1 MIKIKKI
8 KRRCM
13 VNGCK
18 NIHTFTVTRRNEFGN
33 SIHICEDCLKDILG
47 EVGKLKEAEAAAEIR
62 PLNTAATEA
71 TEAKPKEAEAAA
83 EIRPLNTAATEATEA
98 KPKAPAKPKTS
109 RKTVKSEE

>member
-47 EVGKLKEAEAAAEIR
+47 EVGKLKAAEASAEIR
-62 PLNTAATEA
+62 PLNMAATES
-71 TEAKPKEAEAAA
+71 AEAA
-83 EIRPLNTAATEATEA
+83 EA

>member
-1 MIKIKKI
+1 
-8 KRRCM
+8 M

-33 SIHICEDCLKDILG
+33 SIHICEDCLRDILG
-47 EVGKLKEAEAAAEIR
+47 EAGKLKEAEASAEIH
-62 PLNTAATEA
+62 PLNMAAME
-71 TEAKPKEAEAAA
+71 EMEAAKSA
-83 EIRPLNTAATEATEA
+83 EA

>member
-33 SIHICEDCLKDILG
+33 SIHICEDCLRDILG
-47 EVGKLKEAEAAAEIR
+47 EVGKLKEAEAAAEIH
-62 PLNTAATEA
+62 PLNMAAL
-71 TEAKPKEAEAAA
+71 KEMEAA
-83 EIRPLNTAATEATEA
+83 ET

>member
-33 SIHICEDCLKDILG
+33 SIHICEDCLRDILG
-47 EVGKLKEAEAAAEIR
+47 EVGKLKEAETKA
-62 PLNTAATEA
+62 
-71 TEAKPKEAEAAA
+71 AEAA
-83 EIRPLNTAATEATEA
+83 EA
-98 KPKAPAKPKTS
+98 KPKAPSKPKTS

>member
-18 NIHTFTVTRRNEFGN
+18 NIHTFTVTRRNE
-33 SIHICEDCLKDILG
+33 SAEIHPLNMAALE
-47 EVGKLKEAEAAAEIR
+47 EMEAAKVA
-62 PLNTAATEA
+62 
-71 TEAKPKEAEAAA
+71 EAKP
-83 EIRPLNTAATEATEA
+83 
-98 KPKAPAKPKTS
+98 PKAPAKPKTS

>member
-1 MIKIKKI
+1 MIKIKRI

-33 SIHICEDCLKDILG
+33 SIHICEDCLRDILG
-47 EVGKLKEAEAAAEIR
+47 EAGKLKEAEASAEIH
-62 PLNTAATEA
+62 PLNMAAME
-71 TEAKPKEAEAAA
+71 EMEAAK
-83 EIRPLNTAATEATEA
+83 AAEA